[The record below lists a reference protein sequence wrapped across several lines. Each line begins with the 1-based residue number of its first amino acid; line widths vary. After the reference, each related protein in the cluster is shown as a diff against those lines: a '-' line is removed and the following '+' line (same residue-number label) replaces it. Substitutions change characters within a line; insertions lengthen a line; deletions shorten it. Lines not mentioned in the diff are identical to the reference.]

1 MPYAQTTPSDLHTP
15 LRLYYERAGSGR
27 TVLFISG
34 TGADLR
40 VKPNVFDSALAARF
54 DVLAYDQRGLG
65 RSDAP
70 PRDYSMAGYA
80 EDAAGLLDR
89 LDLDQVCV
97 VGVSFGGMVAQ
108 ELALRY
114 PQRVTQLALVC
125 TSSGGRGGASYP
137 LHELAQLPPAAQRER
152 HLELAD
158 VRRDARWRSE
168 NPQQW
173 QRLLELAANARR
185 DDANVDGAAR
195 QLAARAGHDTAD
207 RLAQLDLPVL
217 IMAGR
222 YDGIAPPD
230 NQRFL
235 AGTIPGAVLRWYEGG
250 HLFLVQDK
258 TAYPDLCQWLAG
270 EPLPG

>member
-1 MPYAQTTPSDLHTP
+1 MPYAETTPSDLQMP
-15 LRLYYERAGSGR
+15 LQLYYERAGTGK

-40 VKPNVFDSALAARF
+40 VTPNVFDSPLAARF

-70 PRDYSMAGYA
+70 QQDYSMAGYA
-80 EDAAGLLDR
+80 EDAAGLLDQLA
-89 LDLDQVCV
+89 LDAVCV

-137 LHELAQLPPAAQRER
+137 LHELAQLPPAQQQVR

-158 VRRDARWRSE
+158 VRRDARWQRE

-173 QRLLELAANARR
+173 RRLLELASRARR
-185 DDANVDGAAR
+185 EDVNVDGAAR
-195 QLAARAGHDTAD
+195 QLAARAGHDTAE
-207 RLAQLDLPVL
+207 RLSQLDMPVL

-230 NQRFL
+230 NQQFL
-235 AGTIPGAVLRWYEGG
+235 ADAIPAAALRWYEGG
-250 HLFLVQDK
+250 HLFLIQDK
-258 TAYPDLCQWLAG
+258 TAYPDLCRWLAG
-270 EPLPG
+270 EPLAD